1 MNYQTYLPSP
11 DLASFV
17 KSYWTLEV
25 FPDGNT
31 GKQRIVPDG
40 CIELAFIL
48 GDDIKRYISG
58 SEYIIQ
64 PRAMVLG
71 QTVAPFYIQPVGYVY
86 TFAASFYPYGFSN
99 FISEPIKNLKN
110 KETAI
115 NELFEEN
122 EAAQLEESI
131 INALDTSERINI
143 LEDFLLAKLADES
156 MIENIVKNTVEIL
169 FSNNGNISINKIVNG
184 DQSLK
189 RKLERQFLDVA
200 GISPKQL
207 SKLIRLQAALKLL
220 ISQEEALTNI
230 AYTSNYY
237 DQSHFIKDFKE
248 FTGVKPRDFI
258 NEKSMALASLFY
270 K

>member
-1 MNYQTYLPSP
+1 MNYNTFLPNP
-11 DLASFV
+11 DLAAFV
-17 KSYWTLEV
+17 RCYWTLEV
-25 FPDGNT
+25 MPNENT
-31 GKQRIVPDG
+31 EKQRIIPDG

-48 GDDIKRYISG
+48 GDDIKRYISD

-71 QTVAPFYIQPVGYVY
+71 QTLEPFYIQPTGYVY
-86 TFAASFYPYGFSN
+86 TFAASFYPHGFSS
-99 FISEPIKNLKN
+99 FISEPISKLIN
-110 KETAI
+110 KETAT

-122 EAAQLEESI
+122 EANNLEDRI
-131 INALDTSERINI
+131 INAPNTSERINI
-143 LEDFLLAKLADES
+143 LETFLFSKLADER

-169 FSNNGNISINKIVNG
+169 LLNKGNISINEIANA

-189 RKLERQFLDVA
+189 RKLERRFLDVV

-207 SKLIRLQAALKLL
+207 SKLIRLQAALKPL
-220 ISQEEALTNI
+220 INQEESLTEI
-230 AYTSNYY
+230 AYKSNYY

-248 FTGVKPRDFI
+248 FTGVRPRDFLD
-258 NEKSMALASLFY
+258 EKSMALTSLFY